1 MKTKTSN
8 HKIRWVMFML
18 LLPLFSIAQQNSKQL
33 TLSEAIQ
40 LTLQHNQLLQMDK
53 AKIDAAIARVKQ
65 AEEKKLPELSASTSF
80 LLLNQPGLD
89 LKIATGNG
97 QSPPSTGASLKVN
110 TALIGMLNA
119 SVPIYAGGQI
129 RYGIASAEYL
139 AEAARLD
146 ATVNEQAVIQNSIA
160 AYINL
165 YKAAQT
171 VKLIEE
177 NLKEEQ
183 QRVKDFSNLEKNG
196 LLARNDLM
204 RASLQASNVELALL
218 EAQNN
223 LKDATINMCLMLGLP
238 ENTELHID
246 SSAFEQTPTIGKL
259 SAWEDSALLHRNEL
273 AAYSMRQ
280 QAIKAGMQAVKGSQ
294 LPSVAATGGYI
305 SAQLQNIATISHA
318 LNVGVGVKYNI
329 GSLWKTKAK
338 LNELQANQQELQAAT
353 SLMQDKIR
361 LEVNKSYEAVLLM
374 QKKTEVYDKAIEQ
387 ATENYRITQNKYNNG
402 LATLSDLMDADV
414 NLLRARLNKVN
425 AKADVILAYANLL
438 KATGTLQPAF
448 GK

>member
-1 MKTKTSN
+1 MNPKTSN
-8 HKIRWVMFML
+8 HNILWVLLML
-18 LLPLFSIAQQNSKQL
+18 LPVLSIAQQNSKQL

-40 LTLQHNQLLQMDK
+40 MTLQHNQLLQMDK
-53 AKIDAAIARVKQ
+53 AKIDAAIARVQQ

-97 QSPPSTGASLKVN
+97 QPPPSTKASLNVN

-139 AEAARLD
+139 VEAARLD
-146 ATVNEQAVIQNSIA
+146 ATVNQQAVIQNSIA

-177 NLKEEQ
+177 NLKDEQ
-183 QRVKDFSNLEKNG
+183 QRVKDFTNLEKNG

-223 LKDATINMCLMLGLP
+223 LKDASVNMCLMLGLP
-238 ENTELHID
+238 EQTELLVEAA
-246 SSAFEQTPTIGKL
+246 AFEQTPTPGIL
-259 SAWEDSALLHRNEL
+259 SSWEDSAMLHRNEL
-273 AAYSMRQ
+273 AAYGQRQ
-280 QAIKAGMQAVKGSQ
+280 QSIKAGMQAVKGSQ
-294 LPSVAATGGYI
+294 LPSVAATGGYF
-305 SAQLQNIATISHA
+305 SAHLQNIATISHA

-329 GSLWKTKAK
+329 SSLWKTKAR

-374 QKKTEVYDKAIEQ
+374 QKKTEVFDKAIEQ
-387 ATENYRITQNKYNNG
+387 ATENYRITNNKYNNG
-402 LATLSDLMDADV
+402 LATLTDLLDADLS
-414 NLLRARLNKVN
+414 LLRARLNKVN
-425 AKADVILAYANLL
+425 AKADATLAYANLL
-438 KATGTLQPAF
+438 KAAGSLQPGF